1 MFNDHYE
8 VPSSIYFCP
17 CLNLVLSAFISVL
30 RLKFL
35 IAYLTSLQTF
45 FYAYRASKQFILSFQ
60 NLQPFPPIFLI
71 PSPLQKNNGLSG
83 LIDDEPVNLTDS
95 VSIWGSPT
103 QSVCGCLCRGT
114 TETYHPFPAVFETKF
129 NKPFSIVVD
138 GSATLLTHCIFS
150 LRRCCH
156 LKF

>member
-17 CLNLVLSAFISVL
+17 CFNLVLSAFISVL

-35 IAYLTSLQTF
+35 IAYLNSLQTF
-45 FYAYRASKQFILSFQ
+45 FYAYRACKQFILSFQ
-60 NLQPFPPIFLI
+60 NLQPFSPIFLI
-71 PSPLQKNNGLSG
+71 PSPLQKNNGPS
-83 LIDDEPVNLTDS
+83 LIDDEPVNLIES

-103 QSVCGCLCRGT
+103 RSVCGCLCRGT

-129 NKPFSIVVD
+129 NKAFSIVVD

-150 LRRCCH
+150 PRRCCH